1 MAELYK
7 VRQKI
12 LLDGK
17 SLLPF
22 PTDIIYPES
31 TNFYKVEIVIPAST
45 SDYVVDLSD
54 KGTIKR
60 FSIESRD
67 GTLTDI
73 IKAKVDNASKLFAVN
88 PVFSGSYHIT
98 SLKLTN
104 NNTKDVAV
112 EVVILSE

>member
-1 MAELYK
+1 MVELYK

-22 PTDIIYPES
+22 PTDIIYPAS
-31 TNFYKVEIVIPAST
+31 TNFFKVEIVIPAST
-45 SDYVVDLSD
+45 SNYVVDLSD

-60 FSIESRD
+60 FSVESRD
-67 GTLTDI
+67 ASLNEI
-73 IKAKVDNASKLFAVN
+73 IKARIDNSSKLFSVN
-88 PVFSGSYHIT
+88 PVFSGSHHIT
-98 SLKLTN
+98 SLNLTN
-104 NNTKDVAV
+104 DNTVAAAV